1 MDDEYGARLPPE
13 GKLLKLPFGGA
24 IYGGKHVTKN
34 PPGVYITPS
43 GCLVLVAPTGET
55 VALALPTVAMTEMG
69 LTLISIAGELDQR
82 ERAEMAAHVSPVAGH
97 A

>member
-1 MDDEYGARLPPE
+1 MDDHEGLLPPE
-13 GKLLKLPFGGA
+13 GKLLKLPLGGA
-24 IYGGKHVTKN
+24 IYGGKRVTKN
-34 PPGVYITPS
+34 PAGIYITPS

-69 LTLISIAGELDQR
+69 LTLICIAGELDQR